1 MGLCVMHKALIAVPA
16 AAFVGV
22 SALAV
27 APTASAAE
35 AAPTATAVSAKK
47 IKTFKN
53 CSPIPLPKVKK
64 WNLRK
69 HEVRQIA
76 KAKRWA
82 ATSKSRSV
90 IRCESGF
97 DYKMIDGPY
106 KGAWQFLDSTWRG
119 AGGGRYAPSANRAP
133 RFAQDHI
140 AWKLHQRSGWGPWSC
155 A

>member
-1 MGLCVMHKALIAVPA
+1 MHKALIAVPA

-27 APTASAAE
+27 APAATAAE
-35 AAPTATAVSAKK
+35 AAPTATTVAAKK
-47 IKTFKN
+47 
-53 CSPIPLPKVKK
+53 KVKTYK
-64 WNLRK
+64 NGSVLPSGMIKRWDLRK
-69 HEVRQIA
+69 RELTQIA

-82 ATSKSRSV
+82 ATPKSRSV

-97 DYKMIDGPY
+97 DYNMVDGPY

-119 AGGGRYAPSANRAP
+119 AGGGRYASAANRAP

-140 AWKLHQRSGWGPWSC
+140 AWKLHKRSGWGPWSC

>member
-1 MGLCVMHKALIAVPA
+1 MHKSLIAVPA

-27 APTASAAE
+27 APATMSAAD
-35 AAPTATAVSAKK
+35 AAPVVSAKK
-47 IKTFKN
+47 VKTFKN
-53 CSPIPLPKVKK
+53 GFPVPAKKVDK

-69 HEVRQIA
+69 GELKQIA
-76 KAKRWA
+76 QAKRWA
-82 ATSKSRSV
+82 ATPKSKSV
-90 IRCESGF
+90 IQCESGF
-97 DYKMIDGPY
+97 DYRMIDGPY

-119 AGGGRYAPSANRAP
+119 AGGGRYAPAANQAP
-133 RFAQDHI
+133 KFAQDHI

>member
-1 MGLCVMHKALIAVPA
+1 MGLRLMRAPMIAVPVA
-16 AAFVGV
+16 ALVGV

-27 APTASAAE
+27 APTTASATA
-35 AAPTATAVSAKK
+35 AAPAATSKR

-53 CSPIPLPKVKK
+53 GYPIPAKKVEK
-64 WNLRK
+64 WKLSKRELA
-69 HEVRQIA
+69 EVA

-82 ATSKSRSV
+82 ASPKSRSV

-97 DYKMIDGPY
+97 DYTMVDGPY

-119 AGGGRYAPSANRAP
+119 AGGGRYASAANRAP
-133 RFAQDHI
+133 KFAQDHI

>member
-1 MGLCVMHKALIAVPA
+1 MGLRLMRGSLIALPTAALIGLA
-16 AAFVGV
+16 
-22 SALAV
+22 AV
-27 APTASAAE
+27 AAGPTGASAAE
-35 AAPTATAVSAKK
+35 SAPQAPAPK

-53 CSPIPLPKVKK
+53 GAPIPWKKVEK
-64 WNLRK
+64 WNLNKRQLA
-69 HEVRQIA
+69 QIA

-82 ATSKSRSV
+82 ATPKSRSV

-97 DYKMIDGPY
+97 DYNMVDGPY

-119 AGGGRYAPSANRAP
+119 AGGGRYASAANKAP
-133 RFAQDHI
+133 KFAQDHI

>member
-1 MGLCVMHKALIAVPA
+1 MHKSLIAVPA

-27 APTASAAE
+27 APATMSAAD
-35 AAPTATAVSAKK
+35 AAPVVSAKK
-47 IKTFKN
+47 
-53 CSPIPLPKVKK
+53 VDK

-69 HEVRQIA
+69 GELKQIA
-76 KAKRWA
+76 QAKRWA
-82 ATSKSRSV
+82 ATPKSKSV
-90 IRCESGF
+90 IQCESGF
-97 DYKMIDGPY
+97 DYRMIDGPY

-119 AGGGRYAPSANRAP
+119 AGGGRYAPAANQAP
-133 RFAQDHI
+133 KFAQDHI